1 MEPIVT
7 SKQYNV
13 HFYEVDYKERLLPTV
28 LMSYFCDVAIYQSKS
43 RGVGLDYLAKNN
55 LCWVLYKWNIN
66 IIKYP
71 KLDDKI
77 IVTTIPYALRKFYAY
92 RKFEVF
98 NEAGEKIA
106 TADSIWFLINS
117 EKRRPVRIKEEI
129 YKAYGLTSDCKSNQD
144 NICLN
149 KLERED
155 FKRSFDIRYS
165 EIDTNRHANN
175 AYYLSW
181 SIETLPLDIINN
193 YNLSNIKIVY
203 EKEIK
208 YGDHIEIKTQM
219 DKKDDKLNCI
229 SNVTKLHG
237 EKKATI
243 ETTWIKVK

>member
-1 MEPIVT
+1 MEPIIT

-28 LMSYFCDVAIYQSKS
+28 LMSYFSDVAIYQSKS
-43 RGVGLDYLAKNN
+43 RGVGLDYLSQNN
-55 LCWVLYKWNIN
+55 MCWVLYKWNIN

-77 IVTTIPYALRKFYAY
+77 TVTTIPYALKKFYAY

-106 TADSIWFLINS
+106 TADSVWFLINTK
-117 EKRRPVRIKEEI
+117 KRRPMRIKEDL
-129 YKAYGLTSDCKSNQD
+129 YKAYGLTSDCEVCKD

-175 AYYLSW
+175 VYYLSW
-181 SIETLPLDIINN
+181 SIETLPLEIVNT
-193 YNLSNIKIVY
+193 YNLANVKVIY
-203 EKEIK
+203 EKEVK
-208 YGDHIEIKTQM
+208 YGNHIEIKTQM
-219 DKKDDKLNCI
+219 DKIDDKVNCI
-229 SNVTKLHG
+229 TNVVGLDG
-237 EKKATI
+237 ERKAII
-243 ETTWIKVK
+243 ETVWVKAQ